1 MALNAKWHAAHVMP
15 RGASDR
21 ARLAWHRAHQK
32 NCGCRPIPASLAKLL
47 APGAG
52 PEISRGR
59 ARAAKPAGKAAPSR
73 ARPSQPKRRGAIAAR
88 TPSKKRAAAN
98 ARGSTPR
105 LRQRDVTVDVHGK
118 LVTRRPPGAPIRR
131 RCGWAEGGDELY
143 ARYHDEEWGRPSRDD
158 RHLFE
163 MLILEGAQAGL
174 SWITILRKRDNY
186 RRAFDG
192 FDPHKMARYDA
203 RRIAELMRD
212 SGIVR
217 NRLKIEAAVAN
228 ARAFLEVQ
236 KEMGS
241 FARFLWS
248 FVGGKPI
255 VVRRRTLAD
264 VPAST
269 PESDAMSKALKKRG
283 FKFVGSTI
291 CYAFMQATGL
301 VNDHADGC
309 FLAQRA

>member
-1 MALNAKWHAAHVMP
+1 MALNAKWHAAHLMP
-15 RGASDR
+15 MNVSDR
-21 ARLAWHRAHQK
+21 VRLTWHRAHQK

-52 PEISRGR
+52 KKRPRPARATRSTGAAPAQRRR
-59 ARAAKPAGKAAPSR
+59 ARAARSP
-73 ARPSQPKRRGAIAAR
+73 AR
-88 TPSKKRAAAN
+88 TRTAAKSP
-98 ARGSTPR
+98 RTPR
-105 LRQRDVTVDVHGK
+105 RTERTERTADAHGE
-118 LVTRRPPGAPIRR
+118 LVTRRPPGAAIRR
-131 RCGWAEGGDELY
+131 RCAWAEGSEDRY
-143 ARYHDEEWGRPSRDD
+143 ARYHDEEWGRPSRDE

-192 FDPHKMARYDA
+192 FDPHKMAKYDA
-203 RRIAELMRD
+203 RRIRELLRD
-212 SGIVR
+212 EGIVR
-217 NRLKIEAAVAN
+217 NRLKVEAAVTN
-228 ARAFLEVQ
+228 ARAFLAVQ

-241 FARFLWS
+241 FARFVWS

-255 VVRRRTLAD
+255 VVRRRTLAA
-264 VPAST
+264 VPAFT

-309 FLAQRA
+309 FLATRP